1 MPTPVVLVTG
11 ASSGIGRATVAA
23 CAARGWSVAATMRQ
37 PDAAGD
43 LAALPGVCL
52 LPLDVTSPGSVESAV
67 AAVVT
72 RFGRLDAVVNNA
84 GYAVNGVFEGM
95 DDATIRRQFETNV
108 FGLMRVTR
116 ATIPVM
122 RRQGGG
128 TLVQVSS
135 MGGRVTFPLY
145 SVYHATKWAVEGFS
159 ESLAFELRPF
169 GIRMRLIEPGAIR
182 TDFYGRSREPIAGPP
197 EAGYDNLVA
206 QCEAISLAGGRGG
219 SPPEVV
225 AAMIVRAITDR
236 GWRLRYPVAAPA
248 PLLMRLRKLLPEQWF
263 LRLIRHRYRI
273 DAPLTPSQRAL
284 RRPIRGRKRGTSPS
298 HSGRG

>member
-1 MPTPVVLVTG
+1 MPEPVVLVTG

-43 LAALPGVCL
+43 LAALPGVVV
-52 LPLDVTSPGSVESAV
+52 LPLDVTSEQSVASAV
-67 AAVVT
+67 ADVVA

-84 GYAVNGVFEGM
+84 GFAVDGIFEGA

-116 ATIPVM
+116 AAIPVM
-122 RRQGGG
+122 RRQGSG

-145 SVYHATKWAVEGFS
+145 SIYHATKWAVEGFS

-169 GIRMRLIEPGAIR
+169 GIRIRLVEPGAIR
-182 TDFYGRSREPIAGPP
+182 TDFYGRSRDPITAPAG
-197 EAGYDNLVA
+197 AGYDDLVA
-206 QCEAISLAGGRGG
+206 RCEAISMAGGRGG
-219 SPPEVV
+219 SGPEVV
-225 AAMIVRAITDR
+225 AETIVRAMLDR
-236 GWRLRYPVAAPA
+236 GWRLRYPVAPPA
-248 PLLMRLRKLLPEQWF
+248 PLLMVLRKLLPEAWF
-263 LRLIRHRYRI
+263 LRLIRRRYG
-273 DAPLTPSQRAL
+273 
-284 RRPIRGRKRGTSPS
+284 IRG
-298 HSGRG
+298 

>member
-1 MPTPVVLVTG
+1 MPELVVLVTG

-43 LAALPGVCL
+43 LAALPGVVV
-52 LPLDVTSPGSVESAV
+52 LPLDVTSEQSVASAV
-67 AAVVT
+67 ADVVA

-84 GYAVNGVFEGM
+84 GFAVDGIFEGA

-116 ATIPVM
+116 AAIPVM
-122 RRQGGG
+122 RRQGSG

-145 SVYHATKWAVEGFS
+145 SIYHATKWAVEGFS

-169 GIRMRLIEPGAIR
+169 GIRIRLVEPGAIR
-182 TDFYGRSREPIAGPP
+182 TDFYGRSREPIAAPP
-197 EAGYDNLVA
+197 EAGYDDLVA
-206 QCEAISLAGGRGG
+206 RCEAISLAGGRGG
-219 SPPEVV
+219 SSPEVV
-225 AAMIVRAITDR
+225 ADTIVRAMLDR
-236 GWRLRYPVAAPA
+236 GWRLRYPVAPPA
-248 PLLMRLRKLLPEQWF
+248 PLLMVLRKLLPEAWF
-263 LRLIRHRYRI
+263 LRLIRRRYG
-273 DAPLTPSQRAL
+273 
-284 RRPIRGRKRGTSPS
+284 IRG
-298 HSGRG
+298 